1 MPCRIGHASGAI
13 MNPQP
18 SLPLPEPRLPLF
30 GVPVY
35 DLSWDGA
42 LSYVNEL
49 ASLPFGQTHMAFL
62 NANNANLMMSDPQY
76 RAALSRTVLL
86 PDGIGVDLASFI
98 LNGERFLAN
107 LNGTD
112 FIPAMLSFIDKPQR
126 IGLIGGRPEALAK
139 AAVNFRRHAPWHEF
153 VEISDGFFDKQDCA
167 EVLDDLKAA
176 RVDILLVA
184 LGTPLQEIW
193 IDRNVRPEHARLV
206 IGVGAL
212 FDFVSGEVPRAPLW
226 MRRIRC
232 EWVYRLW
239 LEPQR
244 LWYRYIVGIPVFLGH
259 VARFKIMGA
268 PRHPGG
274 EDPRAG
280 GRRRNDNRVEPRN
293 RQPAARHRPTGRH
306 YS

>member
-1 MPCRIGHASGAI
+1 

-35 DLSWDGA
+35 DLSWEGA

-112 FIPAMLSFIDKPQR
+112 FIPAMLSYIDVPQR
-126 IGLIGGRPEALAK
+126 VGLIGGRPEALAM
-139 AAVNFRRHAPWHEF
+139 AAENFRRHAPWHEF

-167 EVLDDLKAA
+167 GVLSDLKAA

-184 LGTPLQEIW
+184 LGTPLQEVW

-206 IGVGAL
+206 MGVGAL
-212 FDFVSGEVPRAPLW
+212 FDFISGQVPRAPRW
-226 MRRIRC
+226 IRRIRC

-239 LEPQR
+239 LEPKR

-259 VARFKIMGA
+259 VARFKIFGQ

-274 EDPRAG
+274 KEPRPGAG
-280 GRRRNDNRVEPRN
+280 GQQNRPGHARRLHSGRPGDPARRRYP
-293 RQPAARHRPTGRH
+293 
-306 YS
+306 

>member
-1 MPCRIGHASGAI
+1 

-35 DLSWDGA
+35 DLSWEGA
-42 LSYVNEL
+42 LSYINEL

-112 FIPAMLSFIDKPQR
+112 FIPAMLSYIDVPQR
-126 IGLIGGRPEALAK
+126 VGLIGGRPEALSM
-139 AAVNFRRHAPWHEF
+139 AAENFRRHAPWHEF

-167 EVLDDLKAA
+167 GVLSDLKAA

-184 LGTPLQEIW
+184 LGTPLQEVW

-206 IGVGAL
+206 MGVGAL
-212 FDFVSGEVPRAPLW
+212 FDFISGQVPRAPRW
-226 MRRIRC
+226 IRRIRC

-239 LEPQR
+239 LEPKR

-259 VARFKIMGA
+259 VARFKIFGQ

-274 EDPRAG
+274 KEPRPGAG
-280 GRRRNDNRVEPRN
+280 GQQNRPDHARRLHSARPGDPARRRYP
-293 RQPAARHRPTGRH
+293 
-306 YS
+306 